1 MELRDWILTEHDG
14 VRTRF
19 EQSVLGVVPLELW
32 LQRPG
37 GGSSIAF
44 LVLHTAYH
52 QDVALS
58 SVLAGQAPLREE
70 WASRLGLAG
79 VPADQGLAETE
90 PHELTELLSLEQLDG
105 YAQAVTARSRELLA
119 ALDVAGLDAV
129 PDAAKG
135 LGEIAG
141 VADSAVPWLY
151 KMWDGKPASFFV
163 SWEDIGHGLNHLGEM
178 VSVRNRLGLSPF

>member
-1 MELRDWILTEHDG
+1 MDLRTWILTEHDG
-14 VRTRF
+14 VRSRF
-19 EQSVLGVVPLELW
+19 EQSVLGVVPLEQW
-32 LQRPG
+32 RERPG

-58 SVLAGQAPLREE
+58 SVLGGRAPLREE
-70 WASRLGLAG
+70 WASRLGLTG
-79 VPADQGLAETE
+79 VPADQGLAEAE
-90 PHELTELLSLEQLDG
+90 PHLLTELLDLEQLDG
-105 YAQAVTARSRELLA
+105 YAQAVTARSRDILTALEVSG
-119 ALDVAGLDAV
+119 LDVV
-129 PDAAKG
+129 PDSAKG

-141 VADSAVPWLY
+141 IDEGAVPWLY